1 MKDNITYKI
10 SKLLSISEKIKN
22 FDNIIISL
30 TLNIGNR
37 KVKMLY
43 IVYQRVMVG
52 LGMYDI

>member
-1 MKDNITYKI
+1 MKDNITYKF